1 MNDIITVDTLK
12 VKTDIIRE
20 MEDVKNNF
28 SKVNSYIEKI
38 YELQC
43 TQIYSEL
50 ELIRRNAESNELLFQ
65 EYIDK
70 VNQIIKEFDDISS
83 EIIKETTS
91 IEKINASN
99 IMSKKTVNL
108 S

>member
-1 MNDIITVDTLK
+1 MNSIITVDTIK
-12 VKTDIIRE
+12 IKTDIIRE
-20 MEDVKNNF
+20 MEEVKNNF
-28 SKVNSYIEKI
+28 LKVNSYIEKI

-43 TQIYSEL
+43 NQIYSEL
-50 ELIRRNAESNELLFQ
+50 ELIRRNTESNQILFQ

-70 VNQIIKEFDDISS
+70 VNNIIKEFDDIST

-99 IMSKKTVNL
+99 IMSKKTVNFV
-108 S
+108 